1 MNNNER
7 LAHTNGPQN
16 GPGEFAQLDRLSCE
30 TFCRVGRREGCGAP
44 SVAKGP
50 RKTPARRPGNGAAFR
65 TWWIRHRKTLPPTSG
80 FVGAE
85 TTVCAKT
92 DPKNVPLFAC
102 THAKHE
108 ELYEI
113 IRNYMQ

>member
-1 MNNNER
+1 MNNNES

-44 SVAKGP
+44 PVAKGP

-65 TWWIRHRKTLPPTSG
+65 TWWIRHRKTLPLTSG